1 MATRAADI
9 HDGSDSRR
17 VERVQVRS
25 SFDETKGSLMTTE
38 FWAMVAVVVA
48 ILVAARQ
55 LGHFTGQ
62 EAWTLVSVVAV
73 GYMVSR
79 GLAKAGSGHRDAN
92 Y

>member
-9 HDGSDSRR
+9 HDVGESRH
-17 VERVQVRS
+17 VERVQVRNNVT
-25 SFDETKGSLMTTE
+25 ETKASFMTTE
-38 FWAMVAVVVA
+38 FWAMVAVIAAV
-48 ILVAARQ
+48 LYAARE

-79 GLAKAGSGHRDAN
+79 GLAKAGSGHRDDS
-92 Y
+92 

>member
-1 MATRAADI
+1 MTTHAADVR
-9 HDGSDSRR
+9 DGNR

-25 SFDETKGSLMTTE
+25 NVDETKASLMTTE

-48 ILVAARQ
+48 ILIAASR
-55 LGHFTGQ
+55 LDHFTGQ

-79 GLAKAGSGHRDAN
+79 GLAKAGSGHRASD